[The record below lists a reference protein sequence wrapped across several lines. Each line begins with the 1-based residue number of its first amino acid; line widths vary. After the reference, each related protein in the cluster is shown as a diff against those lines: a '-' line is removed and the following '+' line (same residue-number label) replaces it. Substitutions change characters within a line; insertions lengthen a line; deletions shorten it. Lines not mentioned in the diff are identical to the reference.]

1 MKDWKAPGIIVSAG
15 LFLIIV
21 AGVFGISRLM
31 TRGDSNDRSTFN
43 LDFGGKDVVGLVRI
57 KGNIFDA
64 RKTVESITKL
74 RRNPRVK
81 SLLLRIDSPGG
92 AVAPTQEIYE
102 EVQRFRKTGRKVVAS
117 LGSVAASGGYYIA
130 SAADKIFS
138 YPGTVT
144 GSIGVI
150 VVLPNAEKM
159 LGKLGLSFNVIKSA
173 PHKDMGSPFRSM
185 TDEDRRV
192 FQNLI
197 DDTFGQFVMA
207 VSKGRNI
214 SIERAREIADGSVYS
229 GERAKKLGLVDE
241 LGSQWDAALVAA
253 RFAKINGEPR
263 LLEMKTREG
272 FLEFFTKSVMGLLDG
287 GSASYFGASPAVLQY
302 MWR

>member
-1 MKDWKAPGIIVSAG
+1 MKAWRTPGFLISVC
-15 LFLIIV
+15 LFLAIAV
-21 AGVFGISRLM
+21 GMFGISRLLSG
-31 TRGDSNDRSTFN
+31 GDADDTSGFS
-43 LDFGGKDVVGLVRI
+43 LGFGDKDVVGLVRI

-64 RKTVESITKL
+64 KKTVDSLTKM
-74 RRNPRVK
+74 RRSSRVK

-173 PHKDMGSPFRSM
+173 PHKDMGSPLRPM
-185 TDEDRRV
+185 TDEDRKI

-197 DDTFGQFVMA
+197 DDTYEQFVAA
-207 VSKGRNI
+207 VSRGRNM
-214 SIERAREIADGSVYS
+214 SVDRARKIADGSVYS
-229 GERAKKLGLVDE
+229 GERAMKLGLVDS
-241 LGSQWDAALVAA
+241 LGSQWDAALEAA
-253 RFAKINGEPR
+253 RFAKIEGEPR
-263 LLEMKTREG
+263 LFEIKSREG
-272 FLEFFTKSVMGLLDG
+272 FLGMFNKSVMGWLNG
-287 GSASYFGASPAVLQY
+287 GASSYFGGSPVMLQY

>member
-1 MKDWKAPGIIVSAG
+1 MKAWKAPGYLISIG
-15 LFLIIV
+15 LFLIIA
-21 AGVFGISRLM
+21 AGVFGISRLLVG
-31 TRGDSNDRSTFN
+31 GDSNDTSG
-43 LDFGGKDVVGLVRI
+43 FGLGFGDKDVVGLVRI

-64 RKTVESITKL
+64 RKTVESLTKL

-102 EVQRFRKTGRKVVAS
+102 EVLRFRRTGRKVVAS

-130 SAADKIFS
+130 LAADKIFS

-159 LGKLGLSFNVIKSA
+159 LGKLGLTFNVIKSA
-173 PHKDMGSPFRSM
+173 PRKDIGSPLRTM
-185 TDEDRRV
+185 TDEDRKV

-197 DDTFGQFVMA
+197 DDTYEQFVMA
-207 VSKGRNI
+207 VSRGRNI
-214 SIERAREIADGSVYS
+214 PVERARGIADGSVYS
-229 GERAKKLGLVDE
+229 GERARKLGLVDN
-241 LGSQWDAALVAA
+241 LGSQWDAALEAA
-253 RFAKINGEPR
+253 RFAKIDGEPS
-263 LLEMKTREG
+263 LFEIKSREG
-272 FLEFFTKSVMGLLDG
+272 FLGFFSKSVMGWLGG
-287 GSASYFGASPAVLQY
+287 GSSSYWGASPAVLQY